1 LTLLLL
7 LAAAVLPAVF
17 LKGYRKWLTS
27 MAGAVWILV
36 ALAVMSLLGV
46 MIGQNL
52 PPDAYT
58 ARYGQVLGTLVYR
71 SGLAQ
76 IFTSWY
82 FLLFAAIL
90 AASLVACSFGRLRKL
105 ASAGGRGRTSR
116 IGSMLLHLSLVVI
129 LAGGVATA
137 VFGFRYPARMYLGA
151 GDEMF
156 VEEGGFTVRV
166 DAASTE
172 FTTEGMVAEYF
183 SDVVVIEDG
192 EEVLSHRI
200 EVNRPLIHNGVGLYQ
215 HEMLPSAT
223 SVKELVFGII
233 IRTEDGEL
241 PLSTVVVPFEEDY
254 DVPGTD
260 ITLKVVEF
268 LSDFTYDIET
278 RTARLL
284 SVGHRNP
291 GVLVRISENGSVV
304 DEIWVFA
311 DVQTHRSDAGL
322 PCRLF
327 LYDYLPDYEQGLTRF
342 ELSRQP
348 GTPILFIGF
357 AAMSLGLCLTFW
369 TRAGRRQL
377 AEGPAER
384 REESSTDPSDARR

>member
-1 LTLLLL
+1 LTLSLL
-7 LAAAVLPAVF
+7 LAAAILPAVF

-36 ALAVMSLLGV
+36 ALAAMSLLGV

-52 PPDAYT
+52 PPAAYT
-58 ARYGQVLGTLVYR
+58 ERYGQVIGTVIYR

-105 ASAGGRGRTSR
+105 ASASGRGRTSR
-116 IGSMLLHLSLVVI
+116 AGSLLLHLSLVVI
-129 LAGGVATA
+129 LAGGVVTA

-151 GDEMF
+151 GDEMV

-172 FTTEGMVAEYF
+172 FTEEGMVSEYY
-183 SDVVVIEDG
+183 SDVTVIEDG

-200 EVNRPLIHNGVGLYQ
+200 EVNKPLVHNGIGLYQ
-215 HEMLPSAT
+215 HEMLPAAT
-223 SVKELVFGII
+223 SVRELVFGII

-241 PLSTVVVPFEEDY
+241 PLSTVVVPFDEDY
-254 DVPGTD
+254 KVPGTD

-291 GVLVRISENGSVV
+291 AVLVRVSENGGVI
-304 DEIWVFA
+304 DERWVFA

-327 LYDYLPDYEQGLTRF
+327 LYDYLPDYEKGLTRF
-342 ELSRQP
+342 EISHQP

-369 TRAGRRQL
+369 TRAGRKESSSAAAVQ
-377 AEGPAER
+377 AER
-384 REESSTDPSDARR
+384 M